1 MQALVKNYANG
12 LDCERGTE
20 AVLGSSL
27 SQLEKQWKQE
37 AFSENNTLDALVK
50 LIPWLI
56 LLASVLVVPIILTL
70 VGIRQKRR
78 DSVKRGISTKGV

>member
-1 MQALVKNYANG
+1 LQALVNNYANG

-20 AVLGSSL
+20 AALGSSL

-56 LLASVLVVPIILTL
+56 LLVSILIVPIILTL
-70 VGIRQKRR
+70 LGIRQKRR
-78 DSVKRGISTKGV
+78 DPVKRGISTKGV